1 MSKPLLVVIG
11 VGLLTGCSANE
22 NLRLNLGR
30 DVSLSSLPPPVAEP
44 GLDADGNPLP
54 FPALADDTP
63 SVQGLNRSG
72 FAPVDF
78 VLPIDGTRH
87 EPHGTRRMLIGDET
101 ARRRGEFPTAVSAL
115 DDGTEAS
122 PGSRALEI
130 ALMPLWVTYDAAA
143 LIPRLVFTPFAGQ
156 GQSPRELTGRT
167 PDRHVTHGPGVLT
180 VSGDQPAEPLVQPDQ
195 PDPQPELQ
203 PGQVGG

>member
-1 MSKPLLVVIG
+1 MPKPLVVIIACG
-11 VGLLTGCSANE
+11 TLAGCSANE

-54 FPALADDTP
+54 VHSPPDDAP
-63 SVQGLNRSG
+63 SVTGLDRAA

-78 VLPIDGTRH
+78 VLPLDGTRH
-87 EPHGTRRMLIGDET
+87 EPHGTRRLLIGDET

-122 PGSRALEI
+122 RGSRALEI
-130 ALMPLWVTYDAAA
+130 ALMPFWVTYDAAA
-143 LIPRLVFTPFAGQ
+143 LIPRLVIAPFASQ
-156 GQSPRELTGRT
+156 RQSPNSLPGRT
-167 PDRHVTHGPGVLT
+167 PERLISRGPGVLT
-180 VSGDQPAEPLVQPDQ
+180 GAPGAPPEHAE
-195 PDPQPELQ
+195 QPEQ
-203 PGQVGG
+203 IGG